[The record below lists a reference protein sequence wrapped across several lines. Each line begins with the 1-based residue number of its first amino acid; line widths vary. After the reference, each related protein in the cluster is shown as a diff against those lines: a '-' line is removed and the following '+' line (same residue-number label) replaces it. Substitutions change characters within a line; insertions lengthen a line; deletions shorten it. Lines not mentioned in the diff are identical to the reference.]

1 MASHTLPG
9 RGTAAHRARKLPA
22 NGIVTDAELGAT
34 ADAPASR
41 RDAWCAHRLFAHR
54 CAIRDAGEVI
64 EGGDANRR
72 LGVRHGGKLD
82 QALYF
87 EAVI

>member
-1 MASHTLPG
+1 MPSHTLPG

-54 CAIRDAGEVI
+54 CDIRAP
-64 EGGDANRR
+64 RR
-72 LGVRHGGKLD
+72 TAREAFRAAFLGR
-82 QALYF
+82 A
-87 EAVI
+87 A